1 MYGEMTTARKKNEEE
16 EEEEEESDKKSN
28 HTLFADNSIFR
39 QMGVKNSEINRLRK
53 KNKIIMISAK
63 ETTKLHD
70 KRKEENSTC
79 LNVVFL

>member
-1 MYGEMTTARKKNEEE
+1 
-16 EEEEEESDKKSN
+16 
-28 HTLFADNSIFR
+28 
-39 QMGVKNSEINRLRK
+39 
-53 KNKIIMISAK
+53 MISAK